1 MVNRQSDDGRPA
13 RPPEDEVI
21 KFPKVPIANESKRT
35 DAMKEGRTMSLTF
48 QEIVELMKKIE
59 AGSCQELVLES
70 EGTKLII
77 RRGASAG
84 DTSLEAL
91 GAAAGTDAGPDET
104 TAPVAKRP
112 TGRDAAPVQTLRSD
126 GKIEVRAPIVGTFY
140 RAPSPDAPPFVELD
154 SKVKPGEPLCVI
166 EVMKLFTT
174 IEASAAGR
182 VVEITPD
189 NGILV
194 EYDALLFV
202 IEPL

>member
-1 MVNRQSDDGRPA
+1 MV
-13 RPPEDEVI
+13 
-21 KFPKVPIANESKRT
+21 
-35 DAMKEGRTMSLTF
+35 SLTF
-48 QEIVELMKKIE
+48 QEIVELMKMIE

-70 EGTKLII
+70 EGMKLII

-84 DTSLEAL
+84 DTSLKAF

-104 TAPVAKRP
+104 AGPAARRP
-112 TGRDAAPVQTLRSD
+112 TGRDAAPVQTPRSD
-126 GKIEVRAPIVGTFY
+126 GMIEVRAPMVGIFY
-140 RAPSPDAPPFVELD
+140 RAPSPDAPPYVELD
-154 SKVKPGEPLCVI
+154 SKVEPGDPLCVI

-182 VVEITPD
+182 VVEIVPD
-189 NGILV
+189 NGEPV